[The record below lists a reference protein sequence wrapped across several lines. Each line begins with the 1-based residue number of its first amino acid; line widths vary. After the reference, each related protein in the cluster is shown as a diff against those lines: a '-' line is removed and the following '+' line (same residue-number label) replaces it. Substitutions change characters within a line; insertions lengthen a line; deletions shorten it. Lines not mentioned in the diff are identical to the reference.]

1 MRVLGW
7 IVCAAGLIY
16 FAAAFF
22 AAKRSPS
29 LPRLTEGDLARI
41 AVAAE
46 RERGDLLSE
55 LADRLAPH
63 NVQVLLMQGVP
74 ASPALVLAA
83 ENDSSGDE
91 TVTHWPSP
99 WLKLNRVLGAS
110 PREPTIV
117 RDVHAGRRYVHHVYP
132 VNTAENHYL
141 VVTELAVGPRHA
153 GWFRW
158 LVLAISLLLG
168 TALWFIQDER

>member
-1 MRVLGW
+1 MRLFGW
-7 IVCAAGLIY
+7 IAVAAGLIY

-29 LPRLTEGDLARI
+29 LPRLTEQDLSRM

-55 LADRLAPH
+55 LADRLPRH
-63 NVQVLLMQGVP
+63 NVQVLLVQGIP
-74 ASPALVLAA
+74 GEPALILAA

-141 VVTELAVGPRHA
+141 VVTELATGTGHLGRL
-153 GWFRW
+153 RW
-158 LVLAISLLLG
+158 LILLISALLG
-168 TALWFIQDER
+168 TALWFIRGET